1 VAFDPVPIA
10 IGNGAVLQDDV
21 FRVFA
26 NAATRDSEGVV
37 LPGQFKTTA
46 LGSPG
51 AAVSIA
57 PGGLVVRN
65 AQKTG
70 ESYIGRAQTATQV
83 SISPNNGGSTR
94 RDLVLARIID
104 PDYSPWQPSGTPGAP
119 NTSVPNGPYFEPYV
133 LSGVGAVTN
142 AAQAGITYSA
152 VALARVDMPAGA
164 QTVQSGYI
172 TDLRQLA
179 QPRIGFAYD
188 VQTVASSQ
196 QLLVTDT
203 TVKDWPLNSLQVYVP
218 RWATHAQVGITLLT
232 VGTDGNASDFS
243 PRVYVGGATVVSAA
257 WDYNGGGTDHYAGVE
272 KLPFQMYGE
281 FNVVAAQDSII
292 TVKPQAQRTFTSN
305 TGLVVMDTTGLVV
318 FDVRFSERVV

>member
-1 VAFDPVPIA
+1 VSFDPVPIA

-133 LSGVGAVTN
+133 LSGVGAVTS

-203 TVKDWPLNSLQVYVP
+203 TAKDWPLNSLQVYVP

-243 PRVYVGGATVVSAA
+243 PACTWAGPPWSAPPGTTTAAAPTTTPVSRSSRSRCTASSTWWPRRTRSSPSSRRRSAPSPATPA
-257 WDYNGGGTDHYAGVE
+257 WWSWTPPAW
-272 KLPFQMYGE
+272 L
-281 FNVVAAQDSII
+281 SS
-292 TVKPQAQRTFTSN
+292 T
-305 TGLVVMDTTGLVV
+305 
-318 FDVRFSERVV
+318 